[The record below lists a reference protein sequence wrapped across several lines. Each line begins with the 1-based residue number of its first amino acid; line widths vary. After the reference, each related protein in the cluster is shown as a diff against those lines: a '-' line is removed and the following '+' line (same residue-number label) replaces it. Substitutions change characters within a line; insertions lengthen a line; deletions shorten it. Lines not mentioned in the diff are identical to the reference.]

1 MRVRDAV
8 KLERAWSLVAAT
20 LLAALLPAAAMAAKD
35 DTRIISQPTG
45 VEGVAGN
52 AGSQSPSVS
61 ADGRFVAFASWAS
74 NLDPVDGDDASDV
87 FVRDVVTGTTTLVS
101 RASGSPG
108 SKGDGDSF
116 HPDISGN
123 GRYVAFT
130 SRATNLDPADD
141 DETADIFV
149 RDLQAGTT
157 RLVSRASGSSGSEG
171 NGASYS
177 PSISDDGRRVTFD
190 SEATNLDPAGDPE
203 ADQDVFVRDMTADT
217 TALVSR
223 ASGLFGAGGNGSSSW
238 SRISGDGR
246 YVAFGS
252 TASNLDPADT
262 DETTDVFVRDLQGA
276 VTMLVSRA
284 SGAGGADGSD
294 WSDLPDISAD
304 GRHVTFSS
312 LAPNLAPDDA
322 DELTDVFVR
331 DLVTHATTLVSRAS
345 GASGEKA
352 DGDSYVPRIAAD
364 GSVAVGPAAW
374 PSWTIR
380 APGAAVA
387 TARSSGSPHS
397 GSKT

>member
-190 SEATNLDPAGDPE
+190 S
-203 ADQDVFVRDMTADT
+203 
-217 TALVSR
+217 
-223 ASGLFGAGGNGSSSW
+223 
-238 SRISGDGR
+238 
-246 YVAFGS
+246 
-252 TASNLDPADT
+252 
-262 DETTDVFVRDLQGA
+262 
-276 VTMLVSRA
+276 
-284 SGAGGADGSD
+284 
-294 WSDLPDISAD
+294 
-304 GRHVTFSS
+304 
-312 LAPNLAPDDA
+312 
-322 DELTDVFVR
+322 
-331 DLVTHATTLVSRAS
+331 
-345 GASGEKA
+345 
-352 DGDSYVPRIAAD
+352 
-364 GSVAVGPAAW
+364 
-374 PSWTIR
+374 
-380 APGAAVA
+380 
-387 TARSSGSPHS
+387 
-397 GSKT
+397 